1 MGNVISSRLGN
12 GYSFNAGTVMKALVC
27 AGVFSLLAAC
37 DDSKQNA
44 ASPAGKAQQ
53 DVFHAEYKTDRL
65 DLQVK
70 AGSKFVVP
78 VTVENTSQVVWSSGK
93 DRVHVAYNWLY
104 VDEQMLLR
112 DGVRTSF
119 SQDVAPGKEVLVNA
133 TVVAPKEQGIY
144 LLRMNMVQEGVAWFS
159 DKKVKPLDLTV
170 IVN

>member
-1 MGNVISSRLGN
+1 
-12 GYSFNAGTVMKALVC
+12 MKTLVC

-37 DDSKQNA
+37 DDGKQNA